1 MRRDKITYKSTGI
14 DINKIHRVQNSIGK
28 IVSLSHSFLTYGKV
42 ISGFGH
48 YAGLLEFDN
57 KIFALHTDGVGT
69 KIIVSQM
76 MDRFDTVGIDCI
88 AMNVNDIICVGAVP
102 GGFVDYIAI
111 RIPDSTLLRNIA
123 MGLVKGA
130 KEANV
135 PIIGGETAVV
145 PDLLADNNNAKT
157 FDLVGMAFGV
167 VQNKNELILG
177 NKIRKGD
184 AILGIESSG
193 LHSNGYTLARKVL
206 LSRYSINQFINDMN
220 QTIGDMM
227 LTPTRIYVRPIIEL
241 IKKNK
246 TPVHGLLH
254 VTGGSFTKFSR
265 LNKAVDY
272 KLDNL
277 PAPAGIF
284 DLIQREGH
292 IQTKEMYRTFN
303 MGIGYCIVLPQS
315 HVDNAID
322 IIEKHGMWCSRIGHV
337 EGKGTGQVQVRVLD
351 RNFTL

>member
-48 YAGLLEFDN
+48 YAGLIEFDN

-130 KEANV
+130 KEA
-135 PIIGGETAVV
+135 
-145 PDLLADNNNAKT
+145 
-157 FDLVGMAFGV
+157 
-167 VQNKNELILG
+167 
-177 NKIRKGD
+177 
-184 AILGIESSG
+184 
-193 LHSNGYTLARKVL
+193 
-206 LSRYSINQFINDMN
+206 
-220 QTIGDMM
+220 
-227 LTPTRIYVRPIIEL
+227 
-241 IKKNK
+241 
-246 TPVHGLLH
+246 
-254 VTGGSFTKFSR
+254 
-265 LNKAVDY
+265 
-272 KLDNL
+272 
-277 PAPAGIF
+277 
-284 DLIQREGH
+284 
-292 IQTKEMYRTFN
+292 
-303 MGIGYCIVLPQS
+303 
-315 HVDNAID
+315 
-322 IIEKHGMWCSRIGHV
+322 
-337 EGKGTGQVQVRVLD
+337 
-351 RNFTL
+351 